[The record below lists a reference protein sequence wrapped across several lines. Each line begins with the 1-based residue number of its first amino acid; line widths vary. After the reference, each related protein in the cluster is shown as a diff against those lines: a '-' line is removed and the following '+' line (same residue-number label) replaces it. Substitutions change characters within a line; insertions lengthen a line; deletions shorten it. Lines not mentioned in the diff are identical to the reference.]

1 MYGCNNG
8 KYCRQWSIVKRCSCL
23 FEKSRIYSQSIRKEG
38 KQKDVIDKL
47 SEKTGLYKK
56 DIKAM
61 LVALNEL
68 VYEEMDNDNAIILNN
83 LLKIEPVTIASRNR
97 YDIVRNKVYQ
107 HEAYQVVKITPSNNL
122 RDSVRKQNT
131 KNEDE

>member
-1 MYGCNNG
+1 MILY
-8 KYCRQWSIVKRCSCL
+8 K
-23 FEKSRIYSQSIRKEG
+23 
-38 KQKDVIDKL
+38 KDVIDKL

-68 VYEEMDNDNAIILNN
+68 VYEEMDNDNAI
-83 LLKIEPVTIASRNR
+83 LLKIEPVTIPPRNR
-97 YDIVRNKVYQ
+97 YDIVRDKVYQ

-122 RDSVRKQNT
+122 RDRYREQNIG
-131 KNEDE
+131 NEDK

>member
-1 MYGCNNG
+1 M
-8 KYCRQWSIVKRCSCL
+8 QLPIWEVKDL
-23 FEKSRIYSQSIRKEG
+23 QLEYKEG
-38 KQKDVIDKL
+38 ENKWFYIKKDVIDKL

-83 LLKIEPVTIASRNR
+83 LLKIEPVTIPPRNR
-97 YDIVRNKVYQ
+97 YDIVRDKVYQ
-107 HEAYQVVKITPSNNL
+107 HKAYQVVKITPSNNL
-122 RDSVRKQNT
+122 RDRYRKQNT
-131 KNEDE
+131 ENEDE

>member
-1 MYGCNNG
+1 MILY
-8 KYCRQWSIVKRCSCL
+8 K
-23 FEKSRIYSQSIRKEG
+23 
-38 KQKDVIDKL
+38 KDVIDKL

-56 DIKAM
+56 DIKSM

-83 LLKIEPVTIASRNR
+83 LLKIEPVTIPPRNR
-97 YDIVRNKVYQ
+97 YDIVRDKVYQ

-122 RDSVRKQNT
+122 RDSIRKQNT

>member
-1 MYGCNNG
+1 MILYKKN
-8 KYCRQWSIVKRCSCL
+8 
-23 FEKSRIYSQSIRKEG
+23 
-38 KQKDVIDKL
+38 VIDKL

-83 LLKIEPVTIASRNR
+83 LLKIEPVTIPPRNR
-97 YDIVRNKVYQ
+97 YDI
-107 HEAYQVVKITPSNNL
+107 VKITPSNNL
-122 RDSVRKQNT
+122 KDSIRKQNT
-131 KNEDE
+131 ENI

>member
-1 MYGCNNG
+1 MILYK
-8 KYCRQWSIVKRCSCL
+8 KY
-23 FEKSRIYSQSIRKEG
+23 
-38 KQKDVIDKL
+38 VIDKL

-83 LLKIEPVTIASRNR
+83 LLKIEPVTIPPRNR
-97 YDIVRNKVYQ
+97 YDIVRDKVYQ
-107 HEAYQVVKITPSNNL
+107 HKACISINDSMRNHKENNV
-122 RDSVRKQNT
+122 DGCRKV
-131 KNEDE
+131 

>member
-1 MYGCNNG
+1 MILY
-8 KYCRQWSIVKRCSCL
+8 K
-23 FEKSRIYSQSIRKEG
+23 
-38 KQKDVIDKL
+38 KDVIDKL

-83 LLKIEPVTIASRNR
+83 LLKIEPVTIPPRNR
-97 YDIVRNKVYQ
+97 YDIVRDKVYQ

-122 RDSVRKQNT
+122 RDRYRNRIQNT
-131 KNEDE
+131 ENEDE

>member
-1 MYGCNNG
+1 MILY
-8 KYCRQWSIVKRCSCL
+8 K
-23 FEKSRIYSQSIRKEG
+23 
-38 KQKDVIDKL
+38 KDVIDKL

-61 LVALNEL
+61 LIALNEL

-83 LLKIEPVTIASRNR
+83 LLKIEPVTIAPRNR

-107 HEAYQVVKITPSNNL
+107 HESYEDVKITPSNNL

-131 KNEDE
+131 ENEDE